1 MLTRPRRSLLATAA
15 LAIALPAAAQSN
27 QCLAD
32 FEAYAAGTTIT
43 TQYPGVTFS
52 RATGSAPVIQVV
64 PAGNT
69 ASGTKALI
77 TANIATEFECSYLV
91 MNFALPQSRI
101 QFSAGTFAGCTASDT
116 IQVRWF
122 NSGGTQLGL
131 TNIAING
138 TLANRALTNVLI
150 TTPGDARTIT
160 RVEVQ
165 YGVAPSCPCAFE
177 MIDDLRYDTVTPPT
191 AVIASPTGC
200 STAST
205 SSITIR
211 GTVSGGPTLSWI
223 LDYAGGSNQVWHPI
237 STGTSPITDGVLGVL
252 PVSSLPACAHALRL
266 RAISSAP
273 VNCSAPVTAEAVT
286 TITINPCP
294 ADLNHSGGVTVQD
307 LFDYLDLWFA
317 GCP

>member
-1 MLTRPRRSLLATAA
+1 MLTRPRLSLLATAA

-101 QFSAGTFAGCTASDT
+101 QFSAGVFAGCATTDT

-138 TLANRALTNVLI
+138 TLTNRALANVLI

-177 MIDDLRYDTVTPPT
+177 MIDDLRYDSVIPPA
-191 AVIASPTGC
+191 AVITAPTGC
-200 STAST
+200 ASLAT

-211 GTVSGGPTLSWI
+211 GTISGGPTLSWV
-223 LDYAGGSNQVWHPI
+223 LEYAGGADQAWHAI
-237 STGTSPITDGVLGVL
+237 TTGTNTTTDGILAVW
-252 PVSSLPACAHALRL
+252 PVSALPACTYALRL
-266 RAISSAP
+266 RVTSTAAASCTGP
-273 VNCSAPVTAEAVT
+273 VIAEAVST
-286 TITINPCP
+286 FTIDRCP
-294 ADLNHSGGVTVQD
+294 ADINNSGGVSVQD